1 MQKTI
6 LIFLLLLANYSLSQS
21 KGYFGKNNIIEFSIN
36 AQNPALYNLKIS
48 NNNSSQ
54 SNTALIKKNNELIP
68 GYPQINYGYRLSYG
82 RMIERNLGFYLE
94 SGLNFFSVVPDQNIN
109 SFFYEN
115 LNGSNYSNL
124 NAEMTKIQEI
134 SIIPKIEI
142 SSRDGLLPIGISNQ
156 FGIGFNFYKPIEK
169 SYLGTVDYI
178 NDTVSISNLP
188 IDKNNFYNYSN
199 SSIKGYTFLYKL
211 ALRIPISKK
220 ALFHFGFRYTLNF
233 VPNSAYIANQKE
245 IISQDNMRQMIKL
258 KENRNLLNFE
268 TGISFCF

>member
-6 LIFLLLLANYSLSQS
+6 LIFLLFFSNYSFSQS
-21 KGYFGKNNIIEFSIN
+21 KGYFGKDNIIEFSIN

-48 NNNSSQ
+48 NNTASQ
-54 SNTALIKKNNELIP
+54 GNTALIKKNNNLIP
-68 GYPQINYGYRLSYG
+68 GYPKINYGFRFSYG
-82 RMIERNLGFYLE
+82 RMVQRNFGIYLE

-109 SFFYEN
+109 SLFYEN

-124 NAEMTKIQEI
+124 NVEMMKIEEI

-156 FGIGFNFYKPIEK
+156 CGFGFNFYKPLNQN
-169 SYLGTVDYI
+169 YLGTVDFM
-178 NDTVSISNLP
+178 NDTVTNSNLP
-188 IDKNNFYNYSN
+188 IDKNNLYNYKN
-199 SSIKGYTFLYKL
+199 NSIKGYTLLYKL

-220 ALFHFGFRYTLNF
+220 LLFHFGFRYSLNF
-233 VPNSAYIANQKE
+233 VPNSSYKANQKE
-245 IISQDNMRQMIKL
+245 IISQENMRQMIKL

-268 TGISFCF
+268 TGVSFCF